1 MILTNYIKHPLY
13 LTALALSFIQFGQ
26 AAPECT
32 TETPNG
38 PLQITASCID
48 PLYTTPVITS
58 RSDFALPVPHH
69 RVSGYFNDT
78 SVDFNIYLPITT
90 NTNSN
95 TNTTWPTRFFQLV
108 YPLQNST
115 AEDEAI
121 AFGADSNAYTVRV
134 AAGIG
139 YRGDAAVAKLSKK
152 IACAYYTSSTSF
164 NTDDEEAEDEEPCD
178 IHGYIYGGS
187 GGSLQTIGAV
197 ENTEGVWDGAIA
209 LIQAIPISNPNNW
222 AIRALTGIVLDSKSA
237 ALIDSVQ
244 PGGSGDPFTD
254 AELDLKDF
262 ERDVLEET
270 SALGVSLRAWE
281 DYDGVAR
288 NRTKLYEVLRTLVV
302 RPVQQADPT
311 FVDDFWGSEG
321 YLGTEDSSL
330 GEFFRGSLVEYNDT
344 VQEVILGADGVPTSI
359 VLGKVPEGSPIG
371 LEFTILDGDQELD
384 TFTGL
389 LDKDDRSVYLYDE
402 NNKTTL
408 SHLAVGTHL
417 QIDNR
422 WYLAVHTWHRHQIP
436 ALDAGYYAYDKYLR
450 TKNGSP
456 RYPQRDV
463 FLAPSISK
471 SASGGSTHTGAI
483 KGKLFVV
490 DNLVDYDAFP
500 GHADWYKK
508 QVQKALG
515 DRFNDNYRL
524 YYNDHADHQMG
535 PVPQSLQTR
544 LVDFT
549 GIYEHLLRD
558 LSAWIENGTE
568 PPVASRY
575 FINDGQ
581 VAIPARAAE
590 RRGVQPVVELT
601 VDGGNRSEVG
611 VGETVLFQ
619 VRAEAV
625 PGTGKIVS
633 VEWDFNG
640 TGEFVAGEL
649 RKASKKVDMRVR
661 HAYDA
666 VGTFFPTVRVAVHR
680 DGDTETVFARVMNL
694 GRARVVVG

>member
-1 MILTNYIKHPLY
+1 
-13 LTALALSFIQFGQ
+13 
-26 AAPECT
+26 
-32 TETPNG
+32 
-38 PLQITASCID
+38 
-48 PLYTTPVITS
+48 
-58 RSDFALPVPHH
+58 
-69 RVSGYFNDT
+69 
-78 SVDFNIYLPITT
+78 
-90 NTNSN
+90 
-95 TNTTWPTRFFQLV
+95 
-108 YPLQNST
+108 
-115 AEDEAI
+115 
-121 AFGADSNAYTVRV
+121 
-134 AAGIG
+134 
-139 YRGDAAVAKLSKK
+139 
-152 IACAYYTSSTSF
+152 
-164 NTDDEEAEDEEPCD
+164 
-178 IHGYIYGGS
+178 
-187 GGSLQTIGAV
+187 
-197 ENTEGVWDGAIA
+197 
-209 LIQAIPISNPNNW
+209 
-222 AIRALTGIVLDSKSA
+222 
-237 ALIDSVQ
+237 
-244 PGGSGDPFTD
+244 
-254 AELDLKDF
+254 LKDF

-302 RPVQQADPT
+302 QPVQQADPT
-311 FVDDFWGSEG
+311 FVDDFWGRKG

-330 GEFFRGSLVEYNDT
+330 GEFFRESLVEYNDT
-344 VQEVILGADGVPTSI
+344 VQEVIPGADGVPTSI

-371 LEFTILDGDQELD
+371 LEFTILDGDQELG
-384 TFTGL
+384 TFAGL

-436 ALDAGYYAYDKYLR
+436 SLDAGYYAYNKYLR

-471 SASGGSTHTGAI
+471 SASGGSAHTGAI

-500 GHADWYKK
+500 WHADWYKK
-508 QVQKALG
+508 QVQKQVQKGLG

-535 PVPQSLQTR
+535 PLPQSLQTR

-558 LSAWIENGTE
+558 LSAWVENGTE

-575 FINDGQ
+575 SINDGQ

-611 VGETVLFQ
+611 VGETVLFR

-633 VEWDFNG
+633 VEWDFKG
-640 TGEFVAGEL
+640 TGEFVVGEL

-666 VGTFFPTVRVAVHR
+666 VGTFLPTVRVAVHR
-680 DGDTETVFARVMNL
+680 DGDTETLFARMMNL
-694 GRARVVVG
+694 GRGLLLARL

>member
-1 MILTNYIKHPLY
+1 MTPSNYLKHPLH
-13 LTALALSFIQFGQ
+13 LIALAVSLIQSGQ

-32 TETPNG
+32 SETPNG
-38 PLQITASCID
+38 PLQITATCID
-48 PLYTTPVITS
+48 PLYVTPIITN
-58 RSDFALPVPHH
+58 RSEFALPVPHH

-78 SVDFNIYLPITT
+78 SVDFTIYLPITT

-108 YPLQNST
+108 YPFQNST

-121 AFGADSNAYTVRV
+121 AFGTDSNAYTVRV
-134 AAGIG
+134 AAGVG
-139 YRGDAAVAKLSKK
+139 YRGDAAVAKLSKR
-152 IACAYYTSSTSF
+152 IACAYYTSNSSF
-164 NTDDEEAEDEEPCD
+164 NTDDEEPCD

-197 ENTEGVWDGAIA
+197 ENTEGIWAGAIA
-209 LIQAIPISNPNNW
+209 LIQAIPISNLNNW
-222 AIRALTGIVLDSKSA
+222 AIRALAGIVLDSKSA

-262 ERDVLEET
+262 ERDVLEEA
-270 SALGVSLRAWE
+270 SALGVPLRAWE

-302 RPVQQADPT
+302 EPVKQADPT
-311 FVDDFWGSEG
+311 FVDDFWGREG
-321 YLGTEDSSL
+321 YLGTEDSRL

-344 VQEVILGADGVPTSI
+344 VQEVILGDDGVPTSI

-371 LEFTILDGDQELD
+371 LEFTILDGDQELG

-436 ALDAGYYAYDKYLR
+436 PLDAGYYAYDNYLK

-471 SASGGSTHTGAI
+471 SASGGGTHTGAI

-500 GHADWYKK
+500 WHADWYKK

-515 DRFNDNYRL
+515 DRFGDSYRL

-549 GIYEHLLRD
+549 GIYEQLLRD
-558 LSAWIENGTE
+558 LSAWVEEGVE

-575 FINDGQ
+575 SIKDGQ
-581 VAIPARAAE
+581 VALPGSAAA

-601 VDGGNRSEVG
+601 VDGGNRSEAA
-611 VGETVLFQ
+611 VGESVLFQ

-640 TGEFVAGEL
+640 TGEYVAGGL
-649 RKASKKVDMRVR
+649 RKASKRVDMRVR

-666 VGTFFPTVRVAVHR
+666 GGTFLPTVRVAVHR
-680 DGDTETVFARVMNL
+680 YGDTKTVFARVMNL